1 MKKKRNREKLDGVG
15 QLLVDGNQKLK
26 NSVKAGDKAGI
37 SAAEIMQETATQQ
50 SQKLN
55 GELSELRSKQNH
67 VESQKRKL
75 LAKSLEKDV
84 SPAKKPKK

>member
-37 SAAEIMQETATQQ
+37 SAAEIMLETATQL
-50 SQKLN
+50 SQKLRRA
-55 GELSELRSKQNH
+55 LRTKKQTEICRRRENYL
-67 VESQKRKL
+67 QNLWRRM
-75 LAKSLEKDV
+75 
-84 SPAKKPKK
+84 